1 VDKTQLRNR
10 SRHKHRSL
18 WAILLGQIGPM
29 RLTTLIWTLLCVSCD
44 IRTSSED
51 RFTTNIGFSLPADKK
66 VLKDEY
72 QDMLQDYAVIY
83 EVELSVTAN
92 QQLIEKLKTLTS
104 ADVTDNNCKWYPVDS
119 GFSYKC
125 HKDRTMYFVTYD
137 TIKRIVVY
145 EELAD

>member
-1 VDKTQLRNR
+1 
-10 SRHKHRSL
+10 
-18 WAILLGQIGPM
+18 M
-29 RLTTLIWTLLCVSCD
+29 RLTALILTLLCVSCD
-44 IRTSSED
+44 MRTSSEK

-72 QDMLQDYAVIY
+72 QDMLQDYVVIY

-92 QQLIEKLKTLTS
+92 QQLIKKLKTMTS
-104 ADVTDNNCKWYPVDS
+104 ADVADSSCKWSFGDN

-125 HKDRTMYFVTYD
+125 EKDRTMYLVTYD
-137 TIKRIVVY
+137 TIKRIVTY